1 MFPLPVL
8 ATPGHGRCRRRRVGH
23 LCGTRATWPTV
34 ADDGPD
40 CRGRLRLRQWQTP
53 PLYTLP
59 PIYTSGCRKM
69 HQNLHPLH
77 YVSPASFA
85 SSYTWMQDNLREAVI
100 TPLRAAVFM
109 HVSRQS
115 RVRKAW
121 PILAQWQICS
131 VLLWRGFISARD
143 LDILIRRLTPT
154 SLALLDDSVLLKK
167 REFRASL
174 EPGVHKE
181 MPVGCRG
188 STCLPLLLGYA
199 GCADDIERFESE
211 QSHRFQLVV
220 RARPDLLW
228 HCRLPEAPPMV
239 DRGGTFTYR
248 DWFAVFS
255 RDVALN
261 ALRLQER
268 IAQPQPCQTRS
279 PVHEQ
284 LICMDSVLAERKANW
299 CELGRWH
306 SHNGQHLRPTKSD
319 EQSADAPVEIQRETL
334 SGLPKGGGR
343 AVPPQKT
350 CRLCRPSRRRRIQ
363 SRRRTTRMC
372 TATFG
377 GRC

>member
-1 MFPLPVL
+1 MANTSSLHAPSHLHLWMPQNAPKSPPAALCLAGQLRVL
-8 ATPGHGRCRRRRVGH
+8 
-23 LCGTRATWPTV
+23 
-34 ADDGPD
+34 
-40 CRGRLRLRQWQTP
+40 
-53 PLYTLP
+53 
-59 PIYTSGCRKM
+59 
-69 HQNLHPLH
+69 
-77 YVSPASFA
+77 
-85 SSYTWMQDNLREAVI
+85 SYTWMQDNLREAVI

-115 RVRKAW
+115 RACGKRGQSWLSGKYI
-121 PILAQWQICS
+121 PCS
-131 VLLWRGFISARD
+131 SGAGLLSRAD
-143 LDILIRRLTPT
+143 LDILIERLTPT

-188 STCLPLLLGYA
+188 STCLPLLLRYA

-228 HCRLPEAPPMV
+228 HCRLPEAPPLV

-248 DWFAVFS
+248 DWFSVFS

-350 CRLCRPSRRRRIQ
+350 CRLCRPESPATDSKPTTDDAHVHCDVRRQ
-363 SRRRTTRMC
+363 MLTRGK
-372 TATFG
+372 G
-377 GRC
+377 GGGPCPGDADDDDR